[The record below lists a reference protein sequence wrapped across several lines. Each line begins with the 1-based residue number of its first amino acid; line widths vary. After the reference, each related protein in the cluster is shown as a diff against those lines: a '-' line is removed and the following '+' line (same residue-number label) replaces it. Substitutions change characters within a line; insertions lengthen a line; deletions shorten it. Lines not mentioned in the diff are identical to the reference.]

1 MARKPK
7 RRILTGIEI
16 GTSTIKVV
24 MGEFRPDDNLAIVG
38 FGQAPSQ
45 QVQKGD
51 VLDVETVLAQLA
63 LAVSAAENASG
74 LAIDGPIFVAAT
86 GAHIRPV
93 IAVGRTMIQG
103 PGHTV
108 TEEDV
113 VTAVQCARSYS
124 LPPDQKILHT
134 WDRSFQVD
142 DGAKVS
148 NALGRVGDWL
158 AAEVLLIV
166 GQHSPLETT
175 CAMVQEL
182 MGCRARDIAFSGVA
196 DCFAAFGNEDA
207 ELGHLLI
214 DIGAGVTE
222 FVVYQGNGC
231 YAAGQISVGCDH
243 IANDLS
249 IGLHLPQ
256 ARCKMLVRHLANE
269 GCSVALASEDRQR
282 LIDVRTGSGSGRR
295 VSCASIEKIMAL
307 RLGELFHV
315 IRDQLDRHHAL
326 DRIGGGVRL
335 CGGGALIPG
344 VTTLARGIFG
354 MPTEVARPR
363 LLSGSPDILDAP
375 HYMTP
380 VGLIRWGRLMLE
392 IDGEEEVPTWRQ
404 QFLLEARRCVGIF
417 RDSFTL

>member
-24 MGEFRPDDNLAIVG
+24 MGEFRPDDMLSIVG
-38 FGQAPSQ
+38 VGHAPSQ
-45 QVQKGD
+45 HVQKGD
-51 VLDVETVLAQLA
+51 VLDVEAVLAQLA
-63 LAVSAAENASG
+63 RAVNEAENTSG
-74 LAIDGPIFVAAT
+74 LVIDGPIFVAAT

-93 IAVGRTMIQG
+93 IAIGRTLIQG

-142 DGAKVS
+142 DGPKVS
-148 NALGRVGDWL
+148 NALGRVGDCL
-158 AAEVLLIV
+158 TTEVLLIV

-175 CAMVQEL
+175 CSMIQDL

-196 DCFAAFGNEDA
+196 DCFAAFGPEDA

-222 FVVYQGNGC
+222 FVVFQGNGC
-231 YAAGQISVGCDH
+231 YDAGQITVGCDH
-243 IANDLS
+243 VANDLS
-249 IGLHLPQ
+249 VGLHLPQ
-256 ARCKMLVRHLANE
+256 ARCKLLVRNLADE
-269 GCSVALASEDRQR
+269 RCSVALPSEDRQR
-282 LIDVRTGSGSGRR
+282 LIEIRTGPGSGRR
-295 VSCASIEKIMAL
+295 VPSASIEKIMAL
-307 RLGELFHV
+307 RLGELFQM

-344 VTTLARGIFG
+344 VETLARNVFG
-354 MPTEVARPR
+354 MPTEIARPR
-363 LLSGSPDILDAP
+363 QLCGSPDILNAP

-392 IDGEEEVPTWRQ
+392 IDGEEQVPTWRQ
-404 QFLLEARRCVGIF
+404 QFRLEARRFVGIF
-417 RDSFTL
+417 KESFTL

>member
-24 MGEFRPDDNLAIVG
+24 MGEFLPDDGLAIVG
-38 FGQAPSQ
+38 AGQAPSLH
-45 QVQKGD
+45 VQKGE
-51 VLDVETVLAQLA
+51 VLDVENVLAQLA
-63 LAVSAAENASG
+63 RAVSAAENSSG
-74 LAIDGPIFVAAT
+74 LVIDGPIFVAAT
-86 GAHIRPV
+86 GTHIRPV
-93 IAVGRTMIQG
+93 IAIGRTMVQG

-113 VTAVQCARSYS
+113 VTAVQGARSYS

-134 WDRSFQVD
+134 WDRNFQVD
-142 DGAKVS
+142 DGAKVG

-166 GQHSPLETT
+166 GQHGPLETT
-175 CAMVQEL
+175 CAMVQDL

-196 DCFAAFGNEDA
+196 DCFAAFSPEDA

-222 FVVYQGNGC
+222 FVVFQGNGC
-231 YAAGQISVGCDH
+231 YDAGQITVGCDH
-243 IANDLS
+243 VANDLA

-256 ARCKMLVRHLANE
+256 ARGKALVRDLADL
-269 GCSVALASEDRQR
+269 GCSAALSANDRQR
-282 LIDVRTGSGSGRR
+282 LVEIRTGSGSGRR
-295 VSCASIEKIMAL
+295 VSCASIEKILEL
-307 RLGELFHV
+307 RLGELFQV
-315 IRDQLDRHHAL
+315 IRDQLERHHAL
-326 DRIGGGVRL
+326 ERVGGGVRL

-344 VTTLARGIFG
+344 VATLARTVFG
-354 MPTEVARPR
+354 MPTDIARPR
-363 LLSGSPDILDAP
+363 LLSGPQDIVNAP

-392 IDGEEEVPTWRQ
+392 IDGEEHAPTLRQ
-404 QFLLEARRCVGIF
+404 QFLLEARRFAGIVK
-417 RDSFTL
+417 DSFKL

>member
-24 MGEFRPDDNLAIVG
+24 MGEFLPDDVLAIVG
-38 FGQAPSQ
+38 VGQAPSLH
-45 QVQKGD
+45 VQKGE
-51 VLDVETVLAQLA
+51 VLDVEKVLAQLA
-63 LAVSAAENASG
+63 RAVSAAENSSG
-74 LAIDGPIFVAAT
+74 LVIDGPIFVAAS

-93 IAVGRTMIQG
+93 IAIGRTMVQG

-113 VTAVQCARSYS
+113 VTAVQGARSYS

-142 DGAKVS
+142 DGAKVG

-166 GQHSPLETT
+166 GQHRPLEIT
-175 CAMVQEL
+175 CSMIQDL

-196 DCFAAFGNEDA
+196 DCFAAFSPEDA
-207 ELGHLLI
+207 EQGHLLI

-222 FVVYQGNGC
+222 FVVFQGNGC
-231 YAAGQISVGCDH
+231 YDAGQITVGCDH
-243 IANDLS
+243 VANDLS
-249 IGLHLPQ
+249 LGLHLPQ
-256 ARCKMLVRHLANE
+256 ARCKALVRDLAE
-269 GCSVALASEDRQR
+269 LGCSVALSPDGRQR
-282 LIDVRTGSGSGRR
+282 LVDIRTGSGSGRR
-295 VSCASIEKIMAL
+295 VPCSSLERIVES
-307 RLGELFHV
+307 RLGELFQV
-315 IRDQLDRHHAL
+315 IREQLDRHHAL
-326 DRIGGGVRL
+326 GRIGGGARL

-344 VTTLARGIFG
+344 IESLARNVLG
-354 MPTEVARPR
+354 MPTEIARPR
-363 LLSGSPDILDAP
+363 LLSGPQEILNAP

-392 IDGEEEVPTWRQ
+392 IDGEDHAPTLLQ
-404 QFLLEARRCVGIF
+404 QILTEARRFVRIVK
-417 RDSFTL
+417 DSFKL